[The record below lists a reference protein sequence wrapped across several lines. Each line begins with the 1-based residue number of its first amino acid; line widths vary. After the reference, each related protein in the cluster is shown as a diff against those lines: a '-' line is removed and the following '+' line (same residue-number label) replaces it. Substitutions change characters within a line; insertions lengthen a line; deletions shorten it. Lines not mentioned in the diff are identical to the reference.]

1 METALPFTNEMPLF
15 MRLEK
20 LAEYSNLSPKQQMQ
34 YDDSRLIKFLCTLVL
49 QQTRSNPFNLI
60 F

>member
-1 METALPFTNEMPLF
+1 MGTMETALPFTNEMPLF

-34 YDDSRLIKFLCTLVL
+34 YDGFFVAIVK
-49 QQTRSNPFNLI
+49 
-60 F
+60 